1 MLCYQEFIWPIF
13 EIRASYSEQKSF
25 VFGALTDSKSVVIFK
40 QVNFISFVTVS
51 HKSMRADETLGLRVR
66 ISTAEYTRKA
76 TSNLI
81 QVTTDGIQV
90 SDFPDTGRGCQATKD
105 LSQGQVILNVKDV
118 VTVEKVIE
126 AEFGGH
132 PCPVS
137 KSGIV
142 R

>member
-1 MLCYQEFIWPIF
+1 
-13 EIRASYSEQKSF
+13 
-25 VFGALTDSKSVVIFK
+25 
-40 QVNFISFVTVS
+40 
-51 HKSMRADETLGLRVR
+51 MRADETLGLRVR

-90 SDFPDTGRGCQATKD
+90 SDFPDTGRGCQATRD

-137 KSGIV
+137 GRSGIV
-142 R
+142 KWGASSRWSSSQHYPM

>member
-1 MLCYQEFIWPIF
+1 
-13 EIRASYSEQKSF
+13 
-25 VFGALTDSKSVVIFK
+25 
-40 QVNFISFVTVS
+40 
-51 HKSMRADETLGLRVR
+51 MRADETLGLRVR
-66 ISTAEYTRKA
+66 ISTAENTRKA

-90 SDFPDTGRGCQATKD
+90 SDFPDTGRGCQATRD

>member
-1 MLCYQEFIWPIF
+1 
-13 EIRASYSEQKSF
+13 
-25 VFGALTDSKSVVIFK
+25 
-40 QVNFISFVTVS
+40 
-51 HKSMRADETLGLRVR
+51 MRADETLGLRVR
-66 ISTAEYTRKA
+66 ISTAENTRKA
-76 TSNLI
+76 TSILI

-90 SDFPDTGRGCQATKD
+90 SDFPDTGRGCQATRD

-126 AEFGGH
+126 AEFGEH

-142 R
+142 KWGASFRCSSSLHLPMRNSDQMITRKTHPTLR

>member
-1 MLCYQEFIWPIF
+1 M
-13 EIRASYSEQKSF
+13 RA
-25 VFGALTDSKSVVIFK
+25 
-40 QVNFISFVTVS
+40 
-51 HKSMRADETLGLRVR
+51 SMRADETLGVRVR

-81 QVTTDGIQV
+81 QVTTDGIQL
-90 SDFPDTGRGCQATKD
+90 SDSTGRRCQATKD

-132 PCPVS
+132 PYFVS
-137 KSGIV
+137 
-142 R
+142 